1 MTIPFSLM
9 KKKQL
14 DHTLGKRQQNTL
26 FEEGYR
32 LAFLTRKKTKP
43 WPKICELWKASAING
58 HIRAQFYLATCYD
71 NGYGVK
77 KNLREAFNWYMKAAK
92 EGKMEAQYNI
102 GFFYKKGDLVKR
114 NFKKAVYWYSLA
126 AKQGAPKPKGI

>member
-1 MTIPFSLM
+1 M
-9 KKKQL
+9 KEKQL
-14 DHTLGKRQQNTL
+14 DHTLSKRQQNTL

-43 WPKICELWKASAING
+43 WPKIYELWKASAING

-77 KNLREAFNWYMKAAK
+77 KDLTEAFNWYMKAAK
-92 EGKMEAQYNI
+92 GGKWKRSLTSD
-102 GFFYKKGDLVKR
+102 FFIRRV
-114 NFKKAVYWYSLA
+114 
-126 AKQGAPKPKGI
+126 I